1 MLCCV
6 FLQQNTYIHS
16 YDQSQVDHKLPLNS
30 NNFPWRCNYSK
41 FSSVPQ
47 KCTLCEFLMRCLT
60 CIPTYWPI
68 CINKHQDVLI
78 HFFSINISNGSHNF
92 RNFYNTEVKKKKKKN
107 GIMVFTVG
115 NQKLASVSFRIFCFS
130 IREGRIYSGY
140 VQKNTKRVVLLMSW
154 TKRNKSSKDSKKT
167 AKLRVKIRRINVM
180 SWSLLDAYEKILQY
194 WEFFYFSHNRCLICS
209 KLKLRNKVFLRS
221 RLPIC

>member
-92 RNFYNTEVKKKKKKN
+92 RNFYNTEVKKKKKKKWDN
-107 GIMVFTVG
+107 GLYCRKPETC
-115 NQKLASVSFRIFCFS
+115 FRIIPYFLFFNK
-130 IREGRIYSGY
+130 GRTHLFRLRPKKY
-140 VQKNTKRVVLLMSW
+140 KTRCVV
-154 TKRNKSSKDSKKT
+154 D
-167 AKLRVKIRRINVM
+167 VM
-180 SWSLLDAYEKILQY
+180 D
-194 WEFFYFSHNRCLICS
+194 
-209 KLKLRNKVFLRS
+209 
-221 RLPIC
+221 

>member
-92 RNFYNTEVKKKKKKN
+92 RNFYNTEVKKKKKKKN

-130 IREGRIYSGY
+130 IR
-140 VQKNTKRVVLLMSW
+140 
-154 TKRNKSSKDSKKT
+154 KDASIQVTSKKIQN
-167 AKLRVKIRRINVM
+167 ALCCWCHGLKEINHQRTR
-180 SWSLLDAYEKILQY
+180 K
-194 WEFFYFSHNRCLICS
+194 
-209 KLKLRNKVFLRS
+209 KLRNYV
-221 RLPIC
+221 